1 MNNINA
7 MAGLLTYSPPP
18 GLPAPINQGSGN
30 EWALVM
36 ELTAA
41 GQSGIYT
48 RFPFNRP
55 GKIVGTNQKRCKGI
69 RWFCYLQMD

>member
-1 MNNINA
+1 VAI
-7 MAGLLTYSPPP
+7 
-18 GLPAPINQGSGN
+18 

-48 RFPFNRP
+48 RFPFNRSDFN
-55 GKIVGTNQKRCKGI
+55 VGTNQKQCKGMFWVLEMQVVLVDLVKWLMGLNKL
-69 RWFCYLQMD
+69 RFLFY

>member
-1 MNNINA
+1 
-7 MAGLLTYSPPP
+7 MAGLLTYSPWP
-18 GLPAPINQGSGN
+18 GLPVCCYAHSGN

-48 RFPFNRP
+48 RFPFNRSDFY
-55 GKIVGTNQKRCKGI
+55 VGTNQKRCKGMF
-69 RWFCYLQMD
+69 WVLKMQVVLVD